1 MNQIFLLS
9 TKKISNLKIETIEE
23 EDEFEFLHHTIPQ
36 ERRVLHMVDAG
47 LGKFDN
53 FSWYYDIFVNHHPL
67 IQISRLQIFRS
78 NF

>member
-53 FSWYYDIFVNHHPL
+53 FS
-67 IQISRLQIFRS
+67 
-78 NF
+78 

>member
-1 MNQIFLLS
+1 MNQIFPS
-9 TKKISNLKIETIEE
+9 SKKISNLKIETIEE

-53 FSWYYDIFVNHHPL
+53 FSWYYDILL
-67 IQISRLQIFRS
+67 IIIHLFR
-78 NF
+78 FQG

>member
-1 MNQIFLLS
+1 MNQIFPS
-9 TKKISNLKIETIEE
+9 SKKISNLKIETIEE

-53 FSWYYDIFVNHHPL
+53 FA
-67 IQISRLQIFRS
+67 
-78 NF
+78 